1 MKEREEQLR
10 KEVEAGAT
18 DPSMLKLH
26 EMIEVVLLLY
36 KDNNPGIVVE
46 DENGE
51 VRNITGAWYDK
62 QREMLRL
69 TVGETIFK
77 DGTV

>member
-1 MKEREEQLR
+1 MQEREEQLR
-10 KEVEAGAT
+10 KEVEAGT
-18 DPSMLKLH
+18 NNPTMTKLH

-36 KDNNPGIVVE
+36 QNDNPGIVVE

-77 DGTV
+77 DGIV